1 MQNLNELLKGLVS
14 PAQFNLPLVEKI
26 SVDSREVD
34 EHTVFLAYPGV
45 NVDGRDFIEQ
55 AIANKAVAC
64 IVEADGFDVRQSYS
78 VPIIAIENLQL
89 ELSLI
94 AARFYHYPSQQ
105 CTVIGVTGTNGKTSC
120 VHFLAQAIQDDN
132 KNMAVLSTLGNGV
145 WPDLLPSPL
154 TTLGPLEVQRQ
165 LALFCQQQVD
175 CVAMEVSSH
184 ALVQGRVN
192 AVGFDIGVFTNLSQD
207 HLDYHG
213 TMQAYG
219 DAKAQLFAMKGLRK
233 AVVNWDDPFGQRLVS
248 RFPEIEWVGCSLR
261 SEALGLPM
269 VKASS
274 VVISDNRLCF
284 SISSLWGQFD
294 CNLPLL
300 GQFNVQN
307 ILSVVAV
314 LGLMGYT
321 IEVIEQKIAGLQPL
335 PGRME
340 TFGGCQQPLVVVDFA
355 HTPDALS
362 QALSCLRQH
371 CQGRLI
377 CVFGCGGERDQGKRA
392 LMATA
397 AESIADEII
406 VTNDNPRGESPEQ
419 IANAIF
425 TGFASPDK
433 VRCVLNREDAVK
445 YAVQSAKIGDI
456 VLLAGK
462 GHEEY
467 QIIGN
472 QQHFHSDRQLAQTLL
487 KERVYE

>member
-1 MQNLNELLKGLVS
+1 
-14 PAQFNLPLVEKI
+14 
-26 SVDSREVD
+26 
-34 EHTVFLAYPGV
+34 
-45 NVDGRDFIEQ
+45 
-55 AIANKAVAC
+55 
-64 IVEADGFDVRQSYS
+64 
-78 VPIIAIENLQL
+78 
-89 ELSLI
+89 
-94 AARFYHYPSQQ
+94 
-105 CTVIGVTGTNGKTSC
+105 
-120 VHFLAQAIQDDN
+120 
-132 KNMAVLSTLGNGV
+132 
-145 WPDLLPSPL
+145 
-154 TTLGPLEVQRQ
+154 
-165 LALFCQQQVD
+165 
-175 CVAMEVSSH
+175 
-184 ALVQGRVN
+184 
-192 AVGFDIGVFTNLSQD
+192 
-207 HLDYHG
+207 
-213 TMQAYG
+213 
-219 DAKAQLFAMKGLRK
+219 
-233 AVVNWDDPFGQRLVS
+233 
-248 RFPEIEWVGCSLR
+248 
-261 SEALGLPM
+261 
-269 VKASS
+269 
-274 VVISDNRLCF
+274 
-284 SISSLWGQFD
+284 
-294 CNLPLL
+294 
-300 GQFNVQN
+300 
-307 ILSVVAV
+307 
-314 LGLMGYT
+314 MGYT

-419 IANAIF
+419 IANTIF

>member
-1 MQNLNELLKGLVS
+1 MQNLNELLKGLVG
-14 PAQFNLPLVEKI
+14 PTILDLPLVKKI
-26 SVDSREVD
+26 SIDSREVD

-64 IVEADGFDVRQSYS
+64 IVEADGFEAQQEYP
-78 VPIIAIENLQL
+78 VPMIAIENLQL
-89 ELSLI
+89 SLSLI

-105 CTVIGVTGTNGKTSC
+105 CTVIGVTGTNGKTSS
-120 VHFLAQAIQDDN
+120 VHFLAQAIQDDE

-145 WPDLLPSPL
+145 WPNLAPSPL

-192 AVGFDIGVFTNLSQD
+192 AIGFDIGIFTNLSQD

-233 AVVNWDDPFGQRLVS
+233 AVVNWDDPFGQRLVA
-248 RFPEIEWVGCSLR
+248 RFPDIQWVGCSLQ
-261 SEALGLPM
+261 SETACLPM
-269 VKASS
+269 VKASAVVMTGRGLRFS
-274 VVISDNRLCF
+274 V
-284 SISSLWGQFD
+284 SSPWGHFD

-300 GQFNVQN
+300 GQFNIQN
-307 ILSVVAV
+307 VLSVVAV

-321 IEVIEQKIAGLQPL
+321 IEVIEQKIGGLQPL

-340 TFGGCQQPLVVVDFA
+340 TFGGDHQPLVVVDFA

-362 QALSCLRQH
+362 QALSCLREH

-392 LMATA
+392 LMASI
-397 AESIADEII
+397 AEGIADEII
-406 VTNDNPRGESPEQ
+406 VTNDNPRGESPEK

-425 TGFASPDK
+425 TGFVAPDK
-433 VRCVLNREDAVK
+433 VQCILNRQNAVE

-467 QIIGN
+467 QIIGD
-472 QQHFHSDRQLAQTLL
+472 QQHFHSDRQMARTLL
-487 KERVYE
+487 KESVYE